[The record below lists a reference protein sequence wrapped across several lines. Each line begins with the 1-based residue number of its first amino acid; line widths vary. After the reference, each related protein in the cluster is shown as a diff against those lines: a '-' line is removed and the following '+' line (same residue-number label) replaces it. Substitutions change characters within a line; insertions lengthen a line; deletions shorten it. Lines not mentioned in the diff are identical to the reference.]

1 LNQPITIVGWRTDSR
16 KMLGQLIGEASRG
29 WFVLTLG
36 YSVLVG
42 GIINNCIS
50 ALHWVGLIGQKL
62 QNDVCSCV
70 TTLTFRYK
78 KRKRKRLILASQSQK
93 FLNVFCKYMFPF
105 NIVSMILMLL

>member
-1 LNQPITIVGWRTDSR
+1 LKLFWREKNYRQYFEPANHHRWLAHSR
-16 KMLGQLIGEASRG
+16 TEKMLGQLIGEASRG

-70 TTLTFRYK
+70 TTLTFR
-78 KRKRKRLILASQSQK
+78 
-93 FLNVFCKYMFPF
+93 
-105 NIVSMILMLL
+105 